1 MSRSF
6 RARIPSLRQRTP
18 LSIESGWLRGARR
31 LPSEN
36 ANERP
41 DPGEISLLVIHNIS
55 LPPGRFGGGFVE
67 QLFLNCLD
75 CTMHPWFERL
85 RGLRVSAHLL
95 IDRRGRLVQFVPCG
109 LRAWH
114 AGESSFAGRGNCND
128 FSVGIELEGT
138 DERPYTKAQ
147 YARLAR
153 VTRALMRAYPGI
165 TPERIVGH
173 CDIAPGRKSDP
184 GRAFDW
190 AHYRAALAA
199 RDRAGLAGAQG
210 EL

>member
-1 MSRSF
+1 
-6 RARIPSLRQRTP
+6 LHHRTP
-18 LSIESGWLRGARR
+18 LPIESGWLRGARR
-31 LPSEN
+31 LPSDN

-41 DPGEISLLVIHNIS
+41 APGDISLLVIHNIS

-95 IDRRGRLVQFVPCG
+95 IDRRGRLTQFVPFG

-114 AGESSFAGRGNCND
+114 AGESRFAGRANCND

-147 YARLAR
+147 YARLVR
-153 VTRALMRAYPGI
+153 VTGALMRAYPAI
-165 TPERIVGH
+165 SAERFVGH

-190 AHYRAALAA
+190 AHYRAALAT
-199 RDRAGLAGAQG
+199 RNRAAQVTTEG